1 MAVNNSRSM
10 NADLKAG
17 ALDGVYKNL
26 TPDRGGDTEDAYVAK
41 RQMVLQEQ
49 YSMTPRA
56 PMAEVREVTI
66 EQGLGTK

>member
-17 ALDGVYKNL
+17 ALDGKFKSL
-26 TPDRGGDTEDAYVAK
+26 TPGRGGEVEEAYVTK

-49 YSMTPRA
+49 YGMTPRS
-56 PMAEVREVTI
+56 PIAEVREVAI